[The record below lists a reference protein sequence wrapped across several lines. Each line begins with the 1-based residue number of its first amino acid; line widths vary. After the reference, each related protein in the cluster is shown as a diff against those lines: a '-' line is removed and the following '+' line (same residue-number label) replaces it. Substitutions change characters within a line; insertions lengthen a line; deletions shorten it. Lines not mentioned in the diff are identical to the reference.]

1 MTNKDFIEKSFELVK
16 EYSSKKNL
24 IKVEDENIFIVWNCY
39 TLGNIKALLGTHI
52 SDSRYYEVTYNKE
65 RNEIYFDS
73 YVKEHNECI
82 K

>member
-39 TLGNIKALLGTHI
+39 TLGTHI